1 MTNRRQFLQSGVAV
15 SALPLA
21 LDKLTGRPSGT
32 GGPASDFVRLH
43 KAIYDD
49 RYVEGQRFAD
59 AMRGFGVPCRALENG
74 DVTAF
79 WYEELDL
86 LWRERQVA
94 VAGWTQ
100 FGPMF
105 VLERLAAERG
115 LRMALRIEHGA
126 REHGSLSHVVAGSPE
141 TLALARPLASKLVDW
156 PVLAAALATH
166 CSADCAALATQT
178 MVTAGTRPVL
188 SSTRAQ
194 TAPGSPET
202 VIHYYMSRSI
212 QNGES
217 VPWDGPLFSWVI
229 APAA

>member
-115 LRMALRIEHGA
+115 LRMALIE
-126 REHGSLSHVVAGSPE
+126 
-141 TLALARPLASKLVDW
+141 LAR
-156 PVLAAALATH
+156 VLAT
-166 CSADCAALATQT
+166 
-178 MVTAGTRPVL
+178 
-188 SSTRAQ
+188 
-194 TAPGSPET
+194 
-202 VIHYYMSRSI
+202 
-212 QNGES
+212 
-217 VPWDGPLFSWVI
+217 
-229 APAA
+229 